1 MARPSDALLA
11 WLRDLIQQRG
21 LNTAAVAERA
31 GLPRARVRKLLAGSE
46 AMLVDELMK
55 LSEALEISPADMG
68 LPDSSEL
75 PSGEDAVAEGLAT
88 VPETP
93 EDDDDALGL
102 DPFGNHP
109 EQMFRTAFA
118 LGCDFFFLAEVAQL
132 EDSGVP
138 GHVLKQYDGQELPI
152 KLDAAYHSYNEP
164 RYHSESITLTL
175 SFDQLY
181 ECTFPYSSVKRFVL
195 FPVPFEAPTQPEPPS
210 EEPEDRSSVPHLRL
224 VT

>member
-1 MARPSDALLA
+1 
-11 WLRDLIQQRG
+11 
-21 LNTAAVAERA
+21 
-31 GLPRARVRKLLAGSE
+31 
-46 AMLVDELMK
+46 
-55 LSEALEISPADMG
+55 
-68 LPDSSEL
+68 
-75 PSGEDAVAEGLAT
+75 
-88 VPETP
+88 
-93 EDDDDALGL
+93 
-102 DPFGNHP
+102 
-109 EQMFRTAFA
+109 MFRTAFA
-118 LGCDFFFLAEVAQL
+118 LGCDFFFLAEAAQL

-195 FPVPFEAPTQPEPPS
+195 FPVPFEAPTQPEPPP